1 MKQNKM
7 KAVICKKYG
16 PPDVLQLAEVDRP
29 VPKEDEILIEIKAS
43 AVTASDIFIRSSN
56 VPLRVR
62 IPMRL
67 MLGIFKPRKKII
79 GLVFAGRVESA
90 GQKIKRFS
98 PGDEV
103 YGMTGF
109 NLGTYA
115 EYTCIKETDSTTGC
129 VSIKPKNISF
139 EEATSAVYGGSLA
152 LQFMENGNIRAN
164 QNILIYGAS
173 GTSGSIAVQYGKY
186 LGANVTA
193 VCSGKHVDFVKSLG
207 ADYVIDYKVTDTLD
221 EKRKFNFILD
231 SVGKIKTSKLKDNC
245 KKALLSD
252 GKYASIDDGALKL
265 SSKRLDL
272 LTGLIEK
279 GKIKPVV
286 DKIFP
291 LEEIVEAHRYVEKGH
306 KKGGVAIAVEHNH
319 PADLQL

>member
-1 MKQNKM
+1 M
-7 KAVICKKYG
+7 KAIICTKYG
-16 PPDVLQLAEVDRP
+16 PPEVLQLAEVDKP
-29 VPKEDEILIEIKAS
+29 VPRENEILIAIKAS

-56 VPLRVR
+56 IPIRFR

-67 MLGIFKPRKKII
+67 MIGIFKPRKSII
-79 GLVFAGRVESA
+79 GLVFSGIVESV
-90 GQKIKRFS
+90 GKEIKRFS

-152 LQFMENGNIRAN
+152 LQYMDMGNIKTK

-173 GTSGSIAVQYGKY
+173 GTSGTIAVQYGKY
-186 LGANVTA
+186 LGAKVTA
-193 VCSGKHVDFVKSLG
+193 VCSGKHIDFIKSLG
-207 ADYVIDYKVTDTLD
+207 ADYVIDYTITDTLD
-221 EKRKFNFILD
+221 ENIKFNFILD

-245 KKALLSD
+245 KKALLND
-252 GKYASIDDGALKL
+252 GKYVSIDNGALKL

-272 LTGLIEK
+272 LTNLIENE
-279 GKIKPVV
+279 KIKPIV
-286 DKIFP
+286 DKIYP
-291 LEEIVEAHRYVEKGH
+291 LEEIVEAHKYVEKGH
-306 KKGGVAIAVEHNH
+306 KKGGVAITIGHS
-319 PADLQL
+319 LQEESCLRK

>member
-1 MKQNKM
+1 MTQNKM
-7 KAVICKKYG
+7 KVVLCRRYG
-16 PPDVLQLAEVDRP
+16 PPDVLQLAEVDKP
-29 VPKEDEILIEIKAS
+29 VPKEDEMLIEIKAS

-56 VPLRVR
+56 IPLKFK

-67 MLGIFKPRKKII
+67 MMGIFRPRKKII
-79 GLVFAGRVESA
+79 GLVFAGRVKSA
-90 GQKIKRFS
+90 GKTIKRFS

-103 YGMTGF
+103 YGMTGY
-109 NLGTYA
+109 NLGAYA
-115 EYTCIKETDSTTGC
+115 EFTCLKEIDSTTGC
-129 VSIKPKNISF
+129 VSNKPKNISF

-152 LQFMENGNIRAN
+152 LQFMDKGNLKPE

-186 LGANVTA
+186 LGAKVTA
-193 VCSGKHVDFVKSLG
+193 VCSGKHIDFVKSLG
-207 ADYVIDYKVTDTLD
+207 ADRVIDYTVSDTPD
-221 EKRKFNFILD
+221 ENIKFNFILD

-252 GKYASIDDGALKL
+252 GKYVSIDNGALKL

-279 GKIKPVV
+279 GKIKPII
-286 DKIFP
+286 DKIYP

-306 KKGGVAIAVEHNH
+306 KMGGVAITIGH
-319 PADLQL
+319 

>member
-1 MKQNKM
+1 MSSDKM

-16 PPDVLQLAEVDRP
+16 PPDVLQLSEVEKP
-29 VPKEDEILIEIKAS
+29 VPKANEILVEIKAS

-56 VPLRVR
+56 IPLRMR

-67 MLGIFKPRKKII
+67 MMGIFEPRKKII
-79 GLVFAGRVESA
+79 GLVYSGRVKSV
-90 GQKIKRFS
+90 GPKIKRFS

-129 VSIKPKNISF
+129 VSIKPRNISF

-152 LQFMENGNIRAN
+152 LQFMENGNINAN

-193 VCSGKHVDFVKSLG
+193 VCSGKHTDFVKSLG
-207 ADYVIDYKVTDTLD
+207 ADRVIDYTTSDTLD
-221 EKRKFNFILD
+221 ENIKYNFILD
-231 SVGKIKTSKLKDNC
+231 SVGKLKKSKLKDNC

-272 LTGLIEK
+272 LTGLIEL
-279 GKIKPVV
+279 GIIRPVV
-286 DKIFP
+286 DKIYP

-306 KKGGVAIAVEHNH
+306 KKGGVALTIGH
-319 PADLQL
+319 

>member
-1 MKQNKM
+1 M
-7 KAVICKKYG
+7 KAIICTKYG

-29 VPKEDEILIEIKAS
+29 VPKEDELLIEIKAS

-56 VPLRVR
+56 IPVKFK

-67 MLGIFKPRKKII
+67 MIGIFKPRKKII
-79 GLVFAGRVESA
+79 GLIFTGRVNSV
-90 GQKIKRFS
+90 GKKIQRFS

-115 EYTCIKETDSTTGC
+115 EYACIKEIDSTTGC

-152 LQFMENGNIRAN
+152 LRYMDMGNIKPK
-164 QNILIYGAS
+164 QKILVYGAS
-173 GTSGSIAVQYGKY
+173 GTSGTIAVQYGKY

-193 VCSGKHVDFVKSLG
+193 VCSGKHMDFIKSLG
-207 ADYVIDYKVTDTLD
+207 ADHVIDYTNTDNLD
-221 EKRKFNFILD
+221 DNTKFNFILD
-231 SVGKIKTSKLKDNC
+231 SVGKIKTSKLKNNC
-245 KKALLSD
+245 KKALLND
-252 GKYASIDDGALKL
+252 GKYVSIDNGALKL

-286 DKIFP
+286 DKIYP

-306 KKGGVAIAVEHNH
+306 KMGGVAITISH
-319 PADLQL
+319 